1 MKTSQPAL
9 AALGLALALLPARL
23 PAADGLPA
31 FNSIRTAGPDF
42 AVQGEYVGTV
52 GGSYPVG
59 LQVIALGNGLF
70 EGILH
75 GGGLPGAGWDGK
87 SRFYL
92 RGKREGDTTRLEGVH
107 GERLKFV
114 NRNVQATIR
123 DGQLSG
129 HALMFLN
136 QVKAPSLRCRRLLRT
151 APSLGARPPRA
162 AVVLFDGTSTDE
174 WIEGEIVDGRLLA
187 EGTRTKRTF
196 RNYHM
201 HLEFRTPFMPTARGM
216 QRGNSGVYLQELW
229 EIQVVDSFGWTTENR
244 KYERLSHVGRCG
256 GIHELVMP
264 DLNMC
269 LPPLSWQTFD
279 IDHTAATA
287 DENRQQ
293 KTPAGLSI
301 RHNGVLIH
309 DHYIVP
315 RTPASSDR
323 LPHRN
328 HLPGRL
334 LLQQH
339 GNPVRYRNIWVV
351 ER

>member
-1 MKTSQPAL
+1 MKISH
-9 AALGLALALLPARL
+9 AAMATLALTHLALPL
-23 PAADGLPA
+23 PAADKLPA

-52 GGSYPVG
+52 GGTHPVG
-59 LQVIALGNGLF
+59 IQVIALGGSQF
-70 EGILH
+70 EGIIH

-87 SRFYL
+87 TRFYL
-92 RGKREGDTTRLEGVH
+92 RGKRDGGTTRLEGVH
-107 GERLKFV
+107 GERLRFV
-114 NRNVQATIR
+114 NRNFEAVIQ

-129 HALMFLN
+129 RALMFLN
-136 QVKAPSLRCRRLLRT
+136 HVKDPTCRCRRVVRT
-151 APSLGARPPRA
+151 SPTLSQKPPTG
-162 AVVLFDGTSTDE
+162 AVVLFDGSSTDA
-174 WIEGEIVDGRLLA
+174 WTGGRIVEKRLLA
-187 EGTRTKRTF
+187 EGTRTKRLL
-196 RNYHM
+196 RNYHL

-229 EIQVVDSFGWTTENR
+229 EVQVIDSFGWTTENQ

-256 GIHELVMP
+256 GMHELVMP
-264 DLNMC
+264 EVNMC

-279 IDHTAATA
+279 IDHTAATV
-287 DENRQQ
+287 DDDGRPT
-293 KTPAGLSI
+293 TPAILSI

-309 DHYIVP
+309 DRLILP
-315 RTPASSDR
+315 PTPASAKP

-334 LLQQH
+334 YLQQH
-339 GNPVRYRNIWVV
+339 GNPVRYRNIWIL